1 MLNLSFVIDDLLIQH
16 YIIISYT
23 IYYIIFFFDVV
34 NCVKLIMQISLIHI
48 AFDYTYM

>member
-1 MLNLSFVIDDLLIQH
+1 MTSLFNITLLYLIQ
-16 YIIISYT
+16 YTISY
-23 IYYIIFFFDVV
+23 FSDVV

>member
-1 MLNLSFVIDDLLIQH
+1 MTSLFNITLLYLTNILYH
-16 YIIISYT
+16 I
-23 IYYIIFFFDVV
+23 FFDVV

>member
-1 MLNLSFVIDDLLIQH
+1 MLIFLQKNNVGSDTVVVSLPTF
-16 YIIISYT
+16 IIEPI
-23 IYYIIFFFDVV
+23 FFDVV

>member
-1 MLNLSFVIDDLLIQH
+1 MTSLFNITLLYLTQH
-16 YIIISYT
+16 TISYS
-23 IYYIIFFFDVV
+23 FDVV

>member
-1 MLNLSFVIDDLLIQH
+1 MTSLFNITLH
-16 YIIISYT
+16 
-23 IYYIIFFFDVV
+23 YYILYNILYHIFFDVV

>member
-1 MLNLSFVIDDLLIQH
+1 MNSLFKITLLYFTQ
-16 YIIISYT
+16 YTISY
-23 IYYIIFFFDVV
+23 FFDVV

>member
-1 MLNLSFVIDDLLIQH
+1 MISLLNITLL
-16 YIIISYT
+16 YITQYTISY
-23 IYYIIFFFDVV
+23 FFDIV

>member
-1 MLNLSFVIDDLLIQH
+1 MTSLFNITLLYLTQ
-16 YIIISYT
+16 YIISY
-23 IYYIIFFFDVV
+23 FSDVA

>member
-1 MLNLSFVIDDLLIQH
+1 MTSIFNITLLYLTQ
-16 YIIISYT
+16 YT
-23 IYYIIFFFDVV
+23 ILYHIFFDVV

>member
-1 MLNLSFVIDDLLIQH
+1 MNSLFNITLLYLTQ
-16 YIIISYT
+16 YTISY
-23 IYYIIFFFDVV
+23 FSDVV

>member
-1 MLNLSFVIDDLLIQH
+1 MTSLFNITLLYLTQ
-16 YIIISYT
+16 YTISY
-23 IYYIIFFFDVV
+23 FFDAV

>member
-1 MLNLSFVIDDLLIQH
+1 MISLFNITLLYFTQ
-16 YIIISYT
+16 YTISY
-23 IYYIIFFFDVV
+23 FSDVV

>member
-1 MLNLSFVIDDLLIQH
+1 MTSLFNITLLHLTQ
-16 YIIISYT
+16 YTISY
-23 IYYIIFFFDVV
+23 FFDVV

>member
-1 MLNLSFVIDDLLIQH
+1 MTSLFNITLLYLAQ
-16 YIIISYT
+16 YTISY
-23 IYYIIFFFDVV
+23 FFDVV

>member
-1 MLNLSFVIDDLLIQH
+1 MTSLFNITLLH
-16 YIIISYT
+16 
-23 IYYIIFFFDVV
+23 YYILYNILYHIFFDVV

>member
-1 MLNLSFVIDDLLIQH
+1 MISLFNITLLYLTQ
-16 YIIISYT
+16 YT
-23 IYYIIFFFDVV
+23 ILYFSDVV

>member
-1 MLNLSFVIDDLLIQH
+1 MTSLFNITSL
-16 YIIISYT
+16 YITQYTISY
-23 IYYIIFFFDVV
+23 FFDVV

>member
-1 MLNLSFVIDDLLIQH
+1 MTSLFNITLLYLTH
-16 YIIISYT
+16 YTISY
-23 IYYIIFFFDVV
+23 FSDVV

>member
-1 MLNLSFVIDDLLIQH
+1 MTSLFNITLLYLTQ
-16 YIIISYT
+16 YNISY
-23 IYYIIFFFDVV
+23 FFDVV